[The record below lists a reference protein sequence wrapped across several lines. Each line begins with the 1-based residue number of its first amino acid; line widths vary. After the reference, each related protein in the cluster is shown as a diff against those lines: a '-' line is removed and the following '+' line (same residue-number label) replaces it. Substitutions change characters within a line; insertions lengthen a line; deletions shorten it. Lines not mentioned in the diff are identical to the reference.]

1 MKRSLISC
9 LQVVAVTSLDSLT
22 DPLKKEWVGKMREGG
37 SKSLCVFA
45 GQPLLLL
52 LTKTN
57 TFFICACWSSLEL
70 SYVCKSWLPV
80 CICVSIFFFMQVCMR
95 WAAAEWGSV
104 LKHHP
109 VYSTHVTSV
118 SHSAS
123 LGRQLWLVSQ
133 NKCCWNWE
141 HIDVNTRHD
150 VASWQ
155 SALRL
160 RLVEINQMWSSFE
173 SK

>member
-1 MKRSLISC
+1 M
-9 LQVVAVTSLDSLT
+9 VAVTSLDSLT
-22 DPLKKEWVGKMREGG
+22 DPLKDWNWAGKTRVGGME
-37 SKSLCVFA
+37 SVCLCV
-45 GQPLLLL
+45 GWSITEPLLML
-52 LTKTN
+52 KKKN
-57 TFFICACWSSLEL
+57 TPAFFVYVFVGQALNPLGSEKCGFPCALVVFTCM
-70 SYVCKSWLPV
+70 CM
-80 CICVSIFFFMQVCMR
+80 CVW

-123 LGRQLWLVSQ
+123 LGGQLWLVLQ
-133 NKCCWNWE
+133 NKCCWNCE
-141 HIDVNTRHD
+141 HIAVNTQQD
-150 VASWQ
+150 VASWR

-160 RLVEINQMWSSFE
+160 RLVEINQMWNIVE